1 VITKLRWFIP
11 SFLVLALL
19 GLLAT
24 VPALAAP
31 AGADGTIALSGG
43 YSTGKFYSAIGGF
56 NVATATVTDTDLSSQ
71 RTGTIRIT
79 NETAV
84 AAFTMA
90 HADSILEGEVS
101 KTETFTATAAQTVFT
116 LAEIPRDADAD
127 GAYELTTDDD
137 VQVTKNG
144 VAMADGT
151 YTVVTAAKT
160 VTLGAG
166 AAVNDVIAITY
177 EYSEYDTTTPA
188 NTPIA
193 NAASHT
199 VSYGASFA
207 ALITEA
213 TPISAV
219 TTTGV
224 ITIPAAVVNTNEV
237 LIVFKYEVADATTK
251 LIEFSTATSVAKGVT
266 RKMTGTE
273 TTVTSNKL
281 VNEVAVVTVANYDT
295 IRSAAETTNV
305 DTVDEIQAITGATV
319 DALL

>member
-24 VPALAAP
+24 VPAMAAP

-71 RTGTIRIT
+71 RTGTVRIT
-79 NETAV
+79 DSAAT
-84 AAFTMA
+84 AAFTVPA
-90 HADSILEGEVS
+90 AASILEGEIA
-101 KTETFTATAAQTVFT
+101 KTETFTATANQTVFT
-116 LAEIPRDADAD
+116 LAQMPRDADAD
-127 GAYELTTDDD
+127 GIYQLTTTAD

-144 VAMADGT
+144 VALANGT
-151 YTVVTAAKT
+151 YTVHTTNKT

-177 EYSEYDTTTPA
+177 EYSEYDTATPA
-188 NTPIA
+188 NTPIGS
-193 NAASHT
+193 AASHQVT
-199 VSYGASFA
+199 YGATFA
-207 ALITEA
+207 ALITAA

-224 ITIPAAVVNTNEV
+224 ITLPAAVVNTNEV
-237 LIVFKYEVADATTK
+237 KIVFKYEVQDSTTK
-251 LIEFSTATSVAKGVT
+251 FITLSTAT
-266 RKMTGTE
+266 
-273 TTVTSNKL
+273 
-281 VNEVAVVTVANYDT
+281 
-295 IRSAAETTNV
+295 
-305 DTVDEIQAITGATV
+305 
-319 DALL
+319 